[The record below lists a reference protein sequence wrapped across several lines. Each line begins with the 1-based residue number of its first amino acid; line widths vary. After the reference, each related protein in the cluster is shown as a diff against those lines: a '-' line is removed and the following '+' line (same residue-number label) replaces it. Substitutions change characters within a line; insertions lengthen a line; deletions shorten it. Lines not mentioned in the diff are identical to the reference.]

1 MIWSFLFIF
10 IVHTLF
16 TIVENVNTRRKD
28 NMILEGPVLIYG
40 RVSLNNFVLNDST
53 IMNYPEKMPVVWNY
67 EFGNPELVLGYA
79 EISKVDSG
87 LWATVTITNER
98 FKSVMLNQGKVYCG
112 GYYRCNKSHTLSDGV
127 RCVDKANLLALGIY
141 LAGDDWLYLNV
152 KEED

>member
-1 MIWSFLFIF
+1 
-10 IVHTLF
+10 
-16 TIVENVNTRRKD
+16 
-28 NMILEGPVLIYG
+28 MILEGPVLIYG

-53 IMNYPEKMPVVWNY
+53 IINYPEKMPVVWNY

-112 GYYRCNKSHTLSDGV
+112 GYYRCDKSHMLSDGV